1 MGVSI
6 KKSTV
11 VSIVDSKGK
20 AINVDDM
27 VLFKANGRVH
37 IGFYKGIANR
47 GALIFEGI
55 EQFKDVEFH
64 VMPSAIDEIYVQDI

>member
-11 VSIVDSKGK
+11 VELMDSKGL
-20 AINVDDM
+20 AINIDDM

-37 IGFYKGIANR
+37 VGFYKGIASR

-64 VMPSAIDEIYVQDI
+64 VMPSAIEEIYVQDM